1 MPQCSNGCPSV
12 PAPCGAWRPSR
23 TMTCAVS
30 TSPPG
35 RHGLLFVGECGRRL
49 HAAADSAEEH
59 GRWLALL
66 PHVATPSCDE
76 ALVTRDETPPLPETV
91 PAP

>member
-1 MPQCSNGCPSV
+1 
-12 PAPCGAWRPSR
+12 
-23 TMTCAVS
+23 MTRAVS

-49 HAAADSAEEH
+49 HAAADSAEERA
-59 GRWLALL
+59 RWLALL

>member
-1 MPQCSNGCPSV
+1 MC
-12 PAPCGAWRPSR
+12 RLHF
-23 TMTCAVS
+23 
-30 TSPPG
+30 PPG

-59 GRWLALL
+59 ARWLALL
-66 PHVATPSCDE
+66 PHEATPSCDE

-91 PAP
+91 PVP